1 MITLGL
7 TGSIG
12 MGKSTTAAMFAARGA
27 AVYNADM
34 AVHALYQRGGAAVAP
49 VGALFP
55 GAVSDGAIDRGVLGT
70 LVQND
75 PARLAEL
82 EAVVHPLVR
91 TEERA
96 FRAVA
101 HKAGCLVAVLDI
113 PLLLETQG
121 DDRVD
126 VVVVVSAPGAVQ
138 RERVL
143 ARPGMTEARLEAILA
158 RQMPD
163 AEKRRRAHFI
173 VPTGSGLPRAARAV
187 DDILRAL
194 APVAAARGTS
204 HRD

>member
-12 MGKSTTAAMFAARGA
+12 MGKSTTAAMFAARGG

-34 AVHALYQRGGAAVAP
+34 AVHALYRPGGAAVGP

-55 GAVSDGAIDRGVLGT
+55 DALKDGAIDRGVLGT

-75 PARLAEL
+75 PARLAAL

-91 TEERA
+91 AEERR
-96 FRAVA
+96 FRQAA
-101 HKAGCLVAVLDI
+101 QTAGCLVAVLDI

-121 DDRVD
+121 ENRVD
-126 VVVVVSAPGAVQ
+126 AVVVVSAPGAIQ

-143 ARPGMTEARLEAILA
+143 ARPGMTEARFVAILT

-163 AEKRRRAHFI
+163 EEKRRRAHFI
-173 VPTGSGLPRAARAV
+173 VPTGEGLARADRAV
-187 DDILRAL
+187 ADILRAL
-194 APVAAARGTS
+194 APVAAARGY
-204 HRD
+204 DAA